1 MSSEGYQSRRSLDI
15 GPEASLDV
23 EWGQAVAIWWIFVC
37 DVTVSGDGIKCSGE
51 LSGLQ
56 SSWYEGCPCMICF
69 GDLFKVYIKS
79 SSFSLQGFRKK
90 KKKGDFNAHWCQVK
104 RVRGKL
110 EMLTTGQMHKMAK
123 ASLANGKKIQS
134 QWTRHC
140 LIIKKGKL

>member
-1 MSSEGYQSRRSLDI
+1 MAYRAAGMKVVHAWSVLVIYLKFTSSH
-15 GPEASLDV
+15 PASACRAS
-23 EWGQAVAIWWIFVC
+23 E
-37 DVTVSGDGIKCSGE
+37 
-51 LSGLQ
+51 
-56 SSWYEGCPCMICF
+56 
-69 GDLFKVYIKS
+69 
-79 SSFSLQGFRKK
+79 KK